1 MGELNLQTKVLSDIM
16 LSSGVG
22 GTQRACLYILKD
34 LANSHRTLG
43 PREKDRGYSRGQDRS
58 DNL

>member
-1 MGELNLQTKVLSDIM
+1 MLYGDI